1 MKNDNKSMYTCI
13 TTSKVNIKQ
22 HEESMKIKSGHCAD
36 INVLFKLTEFR
47 LNITQ
52 LITFIEELG
61 YS

>member
-1 MKNDNKSMYTCI
+1 MYI

-36 INVLFKLTEFR
+36 IIVLFKLTVFR

-52 LITFIEELG
+52 LIIFIEELG

>member
-1 MKNDNKSMYTCI
+1 MYI

-36 INVLFKLTEFR
+36 IIVLFKLTEFR
-47 LNITQ
+47 LKITQ
-52 LITFIEELG
+52 FITFIEELG